1 MDLEKNESQLKV
13 ISALMTLH
21 IVDEV
26 FEEYSLAEAPDDFFS
41 GLIFSLIAKYTN
53 AKKMT
58 PDEAVDFTRRVS
70 LSTIETL
77 EKRKEN
83 NENS

>member
-1 MDLEKNESQLKV
+1 MDSEKFESQLKA

-26 FEEYSLAEAPDDFFS
+26 FDKYSLAEAPDPFFS
-41 GLIFSLIAKYTN
+41 GFIFSLIANYTN

-58 PDEAVDFTRRVS
+58 PDEAVDFARRVF

>member
-1 MDLEKNESQLKV
+1 MDSEKFESQVKV

-26 FEEYSLAEAPDDFFS
+26 FDKYSLAEAPDDFFS

-53 AKKMT
+53 DKKMT
-58 PDEAVDFTRRVS
+58 PDEAVDLAGRIS

-77 EKRKEN
+77 KKRKEN

>member
-1 MDLEKNESQLKV
+1 MESEKFENQLKA
-13 ISALMTLH
+13 ISALITLH

-26 FEEYSLAEAPDDFFS
+26 FDKYSLAEAPDPFFS
-41 GLIFSLIAKYTN
+41 GFIFSLIANYTD
-53 AKKMT
+53 AQKMT
-58 PDEAVDFTRRVS
+58 PDEAVDFARRVF

-77 EKRKEN
+77 DKREEN